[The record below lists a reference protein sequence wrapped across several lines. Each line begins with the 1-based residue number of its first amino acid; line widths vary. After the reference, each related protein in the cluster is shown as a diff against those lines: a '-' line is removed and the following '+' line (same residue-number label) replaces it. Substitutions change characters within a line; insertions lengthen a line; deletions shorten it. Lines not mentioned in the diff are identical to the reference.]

1 MAEIGVRELKIR
13 ATEVVREVRT
23 RAARYFITYR
33 GKPVAQLIPLEEPRL
48 TGTSA
53 AFPEEAR
60 SDRRELATR
69 AVAQIQA
76 IRRRLADWPVD
87 LTQSVVASHQEE
99 E

>member
-33 GKPVAQLIPLEEPRL
+33 GKPVAQLIPLEEARVL
-48 TGTSA
+48 
-53 AFPEEAR
+53 FPSEEAHP
-60 SDRRELATR
+60 DRRERAAR
-69 AVAQIQA
+69 AVAEIQA
-76 IRRRLADWPVD
+76 IRRRLADWPTD
-87 LTQSVVASHQEE
+87 LTQSLVASHQEE

>member
-33 GKPVAQLIPLEEPRL
+33 GKPVAQLIPLEEPRFPGPGFL
-48 TGTSA
+48 S
-53 AFPEEAR
+53 PEEAHP
-60 SDRRELATR
+60 DRRERAAR
-69 AVAQIQA
+69 AVADIQA
-76 IRRRLADWPVD
+76 IRRKLADWPVD